1 MIDSL
6 VEAYGALGL
15 FVSAFISSTLAPG
28 GSEAILAYLL
38 LNGDDTPLYLVLVAT
53 AGNSLGA
60 LTTYYLGY
68 IASSKYPPDGI
79 NKKYFAKANIY
90 IQRFGSVALLFS
102 WLPVIGDVLC
112 LAAGWVRLNVIK
124 SMCFI
129 SLGKLARYSLI
140 SLMLS

>member
-1 MIDSL
+1 MIDEL

-28 GSEAILAYLL
+28 GSEAVLAYLI
-38 LNGDDTPLYLVLVAT
+38 LNAEHQPIYLVLVAT
-53 AGNSLGA
+53 IGNSLGA
-60 LTTYYLGY
+60 LTTFYLGFL
-68 IASSKYPPDGI
+68 ASSKYPPKNI
-79 NKKYFAKANIY
+79 NKERFAKANGY
-90 IQRFGSVALLFS
+90 IQRFGSVVLLLS

-124 SMCFI
+124 STCFI
-129 SLGKLARYSLI
+129 VLGKFARYSLI